1 MNSQNTKVN
10 RNMVIGW
17 IVVVLVLAVAYAGE
31 VIKGERAISYFISFM
46 LATAVPAFG
55 AVCLYLIKKDLYWLK
70 YYIVTGY
77 FVMYLYSMSTGN
89 SELVFTYV
97 LPMLAMLVLYHQPRL
112 ILVTGVAS
120 FAVNLFVVIRRI
132 YKGAYS
138 ISNSKDAEIQLA
150 VIVLCFAGSYIATRL
165 YDEITKQNEQF
176 FSELELKNAELDKK
190 NEQIQIMTLQTITTI
205 ANTIDAKD
213 EYTKGHSKRVSDY
226 AVAIATEIKDIMH
239 YTQQDIENIRAIA
252 LLHDIGKIGVP
263 DSVLNKPGKL
273 TDDEFTMMKN
283 HTVIGADILKDIGIL
298 PEIEVGAK
306 YHHERYDG
314 KGYPEHLAGENIPF
328 VSRIIAVADAY
339 DAMTSNRVYRRP
351 MPDDLVLKELE
362 NGVGRQFDPMAARAM
377 IRMITENRL
386 SKIITEDELQHA
398 GSDVTDVLKNVV
410 ETRNEQIAEGLK
422 HDNLTGVY
430 NKEYGEK
437 IIKQNL
443 EISDGCLVVF
453 DVDEFRAF
461 NNNHGFML
469 GDYYLKRLSGLL
481 KKICEGSVIFRL
493 SGDEF
498 VAYLKEY
505 DTDEKIDELMIKF
518 FRAMSHINDDDKD
531 VTDFTVSVGV
541 SLTRDSGKNYDT
553 LLLNADK
560 ALYFAKQQGGGQY
573 SIYHKISNSQSNGFE
588 VSRLELNKFIRL
600 IRNSNAYKGAFNV
613 AYKEFGK
620 IFEYVQN
627 MAERNNQNV
636 QIVLFTIIPKNE
648 NLFSI
653 ENMSEV
659 MKFLEEAVTYSIR
672 NVDVTSQ
679 YSSSQRIVA
688 LVNLNREQISIVTD
702 RILKEFYKMY
712 TRADV
717 NITYDI
723 ANLSDE
729 CGEDE

>member
-1 MNSQNTKVN
+1 MDSHNTKVN
-10 RNMVIGW
+10 RDMVVGW
-17 IVVVLVLAVAYAGE
+17 LVVVLVLAVAYAGE
-31 VIKGERAISYFISFM
+31 VIKGERALSYFISFM
-46 LATAVPAFG
+46 LATAVPAMG
-55 AVCLYLIKKDLYWLK
+55 AVCLYCIKKDLYWLK

-77 FVMYLYSMSTGN
+77 FVMYLYTMVTGN
-89 SELVFTYV
+89 TDLVFTYV

-112 ILVTGVAS
+112 ILVTGIAS
-120 FAVNLFVVIRRI
+120 VIVNLVVII
-132 YKGAYS
+132 YKSYS
-138 ISNSKDAEIQLA
+138 GLYNVSNSKDAEIQIAL
-150 VIVLCFAGSYIATRL
+150 IVLCFAGSYVATRL
-165 YDEITKQNEQF
+165 YDEITKQNEHF
-176 FSELELKNAELDKK
+176 FQELQLKNSELDRK
-190 NEQIQIMTLQTITTI
+190 NEQIQSMTLQTITTI

-226 AVAIATEIKDIMH
+226 SVAIATEIKDIMH

-273 TDDEFTMMKN
+273 TDDEFAMMKN
-283 HTVIGADILKDIGIL
+283 HTIIGADILKDIGIL
-298 PEIEVGAK
+298 PGIELGAK

-314 KGYPEHLAGENIPF
+314 KGYPDQLAGEDIPF
-328 VSRIIAVADAY
+328 ISRIIAVADAY

-351 MPDDLVLKELE
+351 LSDEKVLSELE

-386 SKIITEDELQHA
+386 SKIMTEDELQHA
-398 GSDVTDVLKNVV
+398 GSDVTSVLKNVV
-410 ETRNEQIAEGLK
+410 ETRNEQITEGLK

-437 IIKQNL
+437 IIKQELDN
-443 EISDGCLVVF
+443 SQGCLVVF

-461 NNNHGFML
+461 NNTHGFML
-469 GDYYLKRLSGLL
+469 GDYYLKRLSGTL
-481 KKICEGSVIFRL
+481 KKLDGNSIIFR
-493 SGDEF
+493 SGGDEF
-498 VAYLKEY
+498 VAYFKGC
-505 DTDEKIDELMIKF
+505 DSDEKIDALMLKFYRGLALIKK
-518 FRAMSHINDDDKD
+518 DDKD
-531 VTDFTVSVGV
+531 INDFSVSMGV
-541 SLTRDSGKNYDT
+541 SLTTDSGRQYDS
-553 LLLNADK
+553 LLQNADK

-573 SIYHKISNSQSNGFE
+573 SIYHKSSNGQSNGFE
-588 VSRLELNKFIRL
+588 VSRIELNKFIRI
-600 IRNSNAYKGAFNV
+600 IRDSNAYTGAFNV

-636 QIVLFTIIPKNE
+636 QIVLFTLIPKDE
-648 NLFSI
+648 SSFSV

-659 MKFLEEAVTYSIR
+659 MKYLEKAVTYSIR

-688 LVNLNREQISIVTD
+688 LVNLDRKQINTVTD

-723 ANLSDE
+723 ANLSDDIE
-729 CGEDE
+729 TEE